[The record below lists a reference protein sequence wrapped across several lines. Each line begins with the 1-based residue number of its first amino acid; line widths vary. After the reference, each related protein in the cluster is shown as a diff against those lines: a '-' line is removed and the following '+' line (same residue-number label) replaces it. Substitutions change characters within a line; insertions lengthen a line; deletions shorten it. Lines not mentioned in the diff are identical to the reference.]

1 MDSLFI
7 HLPPPFCASNRI
19 PIDMCSSLAGHG
31 SSGVRA
37 RYNCAGNNLCLMNT
51 PAPQTTYEP
60 VIGLE
65 VHAELRTRSK
75 MFCNCPVVDSVSA
88 PPNTAVCPVC
98 AGMPGTLPVAN
109 QMAVEYG
116 LRVALALECA
126 VNPVSIFAR
135 KNYFYPDLP
144 KGYQISQYEQ
154 PLAEHGRLVIVTPA
168 GEKTIR
174 VRRVHLEEDT
184 GKLTHVNGGDKGQ
197 PGYSLLDLNRA
208 GVPLLEIV
216 SEPDMRSVEEARA
229 YAEALRD
236 ILRYLEVNS
245 GDMEKGVIRFEANIS
260 VRRLGTDVLNTR
272 VEIKNLNSF
281 RALER
286 ATSFEIE
293 RQAKLLDSG
302 GVVEQETLG
311 WNEARESTY
320 SQRSKE
326 DAHDYRYFPEPDL
339 PPLVVEAGWL
349 ERIRAELP
357 ELPRA
362 RRRRFIEQYGLSE
375 YDADLLTS
383 DKGIADYFEEA
394 VRRKPEVVKPKAIA
408 NWMTGD
414 LFGLMNQTGTPLAN
428 LKVRPEAL
436 AELVGLAAA
445 GEINQSTGKMVL
457 AEMFQGGQRAAE
469 IVAARGLKQVSD
481 AGFIADIVRQA
492 LEENPGEVAS
502 FKAGKHSVAN
512 WLFGQVMRK
521 AAGKANPGLV
531 RAELE
536 RQLGQ

>member
-1 MDSLFI
+1 MEF
-7 HLPPPFCASNRI
+7 
-19 PIDMCSSLAGHG
+19 
-31 SSGVRA
+31 
-37 RYNCAGNNLCLMNT
+37 
-51 PAPQTTYEP
+51 EP

-65 VHAELRTRSK
+65 VHAELRTKSK
-75 MFCNCPVVDSVSA
+75 MFCSCAVVDSVSA

-98 AGMPGTLPVAN
+98 AGMPGMLPVAN
-109 QMAVEYG
+109 RMAVEYG
-116 LRVALALECA
+116 IRVALALGCT

-154 PLAEHGRLVIVTPA
+154 PLAEHGVLVIQTSE
-168 GEKTIR
+168 GEKSIR

-184 GKLTHVNGGDKGQ
+184 GKLTHIAAKPSEGSEPSEGCTLV
-197 PGYSLLDLNRA
+197 DLNRA

-229 YAEALRD
+229 YAESLRE

-260 VRRLGTDVLNTR
+260 VRTKGMEALNTR

-286 ATSFEIE
+286 ATAFEIE
-293 RQAKLLDSG
+293 RQSKILADG
-302 GVVEQETLG
+302 GDVEQETLG
-311 WNEARESTY
+311 WNEAKETTY

-339 PPLVVEAGWL
+339 PPLVVDKPWL
-349 ERIRAELP
+349 ERVRAELP

-362 RRRRFIEQYGLSE
+362 KYLRFIEQYGLTE
-375 YDADLLTS
+375 YDAGVL
-383 DKGIADYFEEA
+383 IADKATAEYFETA
-394 VRRKPEVVKPKAIA
+394 VHDLSSTVAPKTLA

-414 LFGLMNQTGTPLAN
+414 LFGLMNQASVTVAD
-428 LKVRPEAL
+428 LKVWPEAL
-436 AELVGLAAA
+436 AELVGLVAD
-445 GEINQSTGKMVL
+445 GVINQSTGKTVL
-457 AEMFQGGQRAAE
+457 SEMFQSGKSARE
-469 IVAARGLKQVSD
+469 IVETRGLKQVSD
-481 AGFIADIVRQA
+481 EGLISGLVKQTLD
-492 LEENPGEVAS
+492 ENPDAVDS
-502 FKAGKHSVAN
+502 FKAGKETIVN

-521 AAGKANPGLV
+521 AKGKANPQVV

-536 RQLGQ
+536 RQLRS

>member
-1 MDSLFI
+1 ME
-7 HLPPPFCASNRI
+7 
-19 PIDMCSSLAGHG
+19 
-31 SSGVRA
+31 
-37 RYNCAGNNLCLMNT
+37 
-51 PAPQTTYEP
+51 YEP

-75 MFCNCPVVDSVSA
+75 MFCSCAVVDSVSA

-98 AGMPGTLPVAN
+98 TGMPGTLPVVN
-109 QMAVEYG
+109 RMAVEYG
-116 LRVALALECA
+116 IRVALALGCT

-144 KGYQISQYEQ
+144 KGYQISQYEE
-154 PLAEHGRLVIVTPA
+154 PLAVNGKLVIQTSD
-168 GEKTIR
+168 GERTIR

-184 GKLTHVNGGDKGQ
+184 GKLTHITEPCEGSKPSQ
-197 PGYSLLDLNRA
+197 GYSLVDLNRA

-229 YAEALRD
+229 YAGSLRE

-260 VRRLGTDVLNTR
+260 VRPKGTDVLNTR

-286 ATSFEIE
+286 ATAFEIG
-293 RQAKLLDSG
+293 RQSKILADG
-302 GVVEQETLG
+302 GIVEQETLG
-311 WNEARESTY
+311 WNEAKETTY

-339 PPLVVEAGWL
+339 PPLVVDESWL
-349 ERIRAELP
+349 ERVRAELP
-357 ELPRA
+357 ELPRD
-362 RRRRFIEQYGLSE
+362 RYQRFIEQYGLTE
-375 YDADLLTS
+375 YDAGVLTS
-383 DKGIADYFEEA
+383 EKAVAEYFEEA
-394 VRRKPEVVKPKAIA
+394 VQCKTEKVSPKTLA

-414 LFGLMNQTGTPLAN
+414 LFGLMNQAQIPSGGNVTVAD

-436 AELVGLAAA
+436 AELVGLVAA
-445 GEINQSTGKMVL
+445 GEINQSTGKAVL
-457 AEMFQGGQRAAE
+457 SEMFQSGKGAAE
-469 IVAARGLKQVSD
+469 IVEVRGLKQVSD
-481 AGFIADIVRQA
+481 ESLLANLVKQVLD
-492 LEENPGEVAS
+492 ENPEQVAR
-502 FKAGKHSVAN
+502 FKAGKETVAN

-521 AAGKANPGLV
+521 AAGKANPQVV
-531 RAELE
+531 RMELD
-536 RQLGQ
+536 RQLRS

>member
-1 MDSLFI
+1 MI
-7 HLPPPFCASNRI
+7 
-19 PIDMCSSLAGHG
+19 
-31 SSGVRA
+31 
-37 RYNCAGNNLCLMNT
+37 T
-51 PAPQTTYEP
+51 EYEP

-65 VHAELRTRSK
+65 VHAELRTKSK
-75 MFCNCPVVDSVSA
+75 MFCSCAVVDSVSA

-98 AGMPGTLPVAN
+98 TGMPGTLPVVN
-109 QMAVEYG
+109 RMAVEYG
-116 LRVALALECA
+116 IRVALALGCT

-144 KGYQISQYEQ
+144 KGYQISQYEE
-154 PLAEHGRLVIVTPA
+154 PLAENGKLVIQTA
-168 GEKTIR
+168 EGEKSIR

-184 GKLTHVNGGDKGQ
+184 GKLTHITGG
-197 PGYSLLDLNRA
+197 SLVDLNRA

-216 SEPDMRSVEEARA
+216 SEPDMRSIEEARS
-229 YAEALRD
+229 YAEALRE

-260 VRRLGTDVLNTR
+260 VRPKGTDVLNTR

-286 ATSFEIE
+286 ATAFEIE
-293 RQAKLLDSG
+293 RQSKILANG
-302 GVVEQETLG
+302 GTVEQETLG
-311 WNEARESTY
+311 WNEAKETTY

-339 PPLVVEAGWL
+339 PPLVVDESWL
-349 ERIRAELP
+349 ERVRAGLP

-362 RRRRFIEQYGLSE
+362 RYRRFIEQYGLTE
-375 YDADLLTS
+375 YDADVLTS
-383 DKGIADYFEEA
+383 EKAISEYFERA
-394 VRRKPEVVKPKAIA
+394 VKSKKKDVNSKTLA

-414 LFGLMNQTGTPLAN
+414 LFSLMNQADITVAD

-436 AELVGLAAA
+436 VELVSLVAA
-445 GEINQSTGKMVL
+445 GEINQSTGKAVL
-457 AEMFQGGQRAAE
+457 SEMFQSGKSATE

-481 AGFIADIVRQA
+481 ESLLANLVKQV
-492 LEENPGEVAS
+492 LEENPEQVAS
-502 FKAGKHSVAN
+502 FKAGKETVAN

-521 AAGKANPGLV
+521 AAGKANPQVV

-536 RQLGQ
+536 RQLRD

>member
-1 MDSLFI
+1 MI
-7 HLPPPFCASNRI
+7 TA
-19 PIDMCSSLAGHG
+19 
-31 SSGVRA
+31 
-37 RYNCAGNNLCLMNT
+37 
-51 PAPQTTYEP
+51 YEP

-65 VHAELRTRSK
+65 VHAELRTKSK
-75 MFCNCPVVDSVSA
+75 MFCSCAVVDSVSA
-88 PPNTAVCPVC
+88 PPNSAVCPVC
-98 AGMPGTLPVAN
+98 TGMPGTLPVVN
-109 QMAVEYG
+109 RMAVEYG
-116 LRVALALECA
+116 VRVALALGCT

-144 KGYQISQYEQ
+144 KGYQISQYEE
-154 PLAEHGRLVIVTPA
+154 PLAENGRLVIQTSE

-184 GKLTHVNGGDKGQ
+184 GKLTHITGG
-197 PGYSLLDLNRA
+197 SLVDLNRA

-216 SEPDMRSVEEARA
+216 SEPDMRSIEEARA
-229 YAEALRD
+229 YAESLRE

-260 VRRLGTDVLNTR
+260 VRPKGADVLNTR

-286 ATSFEIE
+286 ATAFEIE
-293 RQAKLLDSG
+293 RQSKILANG
-302 GVVEQETLG
+302 GTVEQETLG
-311 WNEARESTY
+311 WNEAKETTY

-339 PPLVVEAGWL
+339 PPLVVDESWL
-349 ERIRAELP
+349 ERVRAGLP

-362 RRRRFIEQYGLSE
+362 RYRRFIEQYGLTE
-375 YDADLLTS
+375 YDADVLTS
-383 DKGIADYFEEA
+383 EKAISEYFERA
-394 VRRKPEVVKPKAIA
+394 VKSKKKDVNSKTLA

-414 LFGLMNQTGTPLAN
+414 LFSLMNQADITVAD

-436 AELVGLAAA
+436 VELVSLVAA
-445 GEINQSTGKMVL
+445 GEINQSTGKAVL
-457 AEMFQGGQRAAE
+457 SEMFQSGKSATE

-481 AGFIADIVRQA
+481 ESLLANLVKQV
-492 LEENPGEVAS
+492 LEENPEQVAS
-502 FKAGKHSVAN
+502 FKAGKETVAN

-521 AAGKANPGLV
+521 AAGKANPQVV

-536 RQLGQ
+536 RQLRD

>member
-1 MDSLFI
+1 MEI
-7 HLPPPFCASNRI
+7 
-19 PIDMCSSLAGHG
+19 
-31 SSGVRA
+31 
-37 RYNCAGNNLCLMNT
+37 
-51 PAPQTTYEP
+51 EP

-65 VHAELRTRSK
+65 VHAELRTKSK
-75 MFCNCPVVDSVSA
+75 MFCSCAVVDSVSA

-98 AGMPGTLPVAN
+98 AGMPGMLPVAN
-109 QMAVEYG
+109 RMAVEYG
-116 LRVALALECA
+116 IRVALALGCT

-154 PLAEHGRLVIVTPA
+154 PLAEHGVLVIQTSE
-168 GEKTIR
+168 GEKAIR

-184 GKLTHVNGGDKGQ
+184 GKLTHVNGG
-197 PGYSLLDLNRA
+197 SLVDLNRA

-229 YAEALRD
+229 YAESLRE
-236 ILRYLEVNS
+236 ILRYLDVNS

-260 VRRLGTDVLNTR
+260 VREKGADALNTR

-286 ATSFEIE
+286 ATAFEIE
-293 RQAKLLDSG
+293 RQSKILASG
-302 GVVEQETLG
+302 GEVEQETLG
-311 WNEARESTY
+311 WNEAKETTY

-339 PPLVVEAGWL
+339 PPLVVDEPWL
-349 ERIRAELP
+349 ERVHSELP

-362 RRRRFIEQYGLSE
+362 KYLRFIEQYGLTE
-375 YDADLLTS
+375 YDASLLTAE
-383 DKGIADYFEEA
+383 KAIAEYFEEA
-394 VRRKPEVVKPKAIA
+394 VRSKKENVSPKALA

-414 LFGLMNQTGTPLAN
+414 LFGLMNQASITVAD

-436 AELVGLAAA
+436 AELAGLVVA
-445 GEINQSTGKMVL
+445 GEINQSTGKTVL
-457 AEMFQGGQRAAE
+457 SEMFQSGKSAIE
-469 IVAARGLKQVSD
+469 IVEARGLKQVSD
-481 AGFIADIVRQA
+481 EGLISGLVKQTLD
-492 LEENPGEVAS
+492 ENPDAVDS
-502 FKAGKHSVAN
+502 FKAGKETIVN

-521 AAGKANPGLV
+521 AKGKANPQVV

-536 RQLGQ
+536 RQLRS

>member
-1 MDSLFI
+1 MKF
-7 HLPPPFCASNRI
+7 
-19 PIDMCSSLAGHG
+19 
-31 SSGVRA
+31 
-37 RYNCAGNNLCLMNT
+37 
-51 PAPQTTYEP
+51 EP

-65 VHAELRTRSK
+65 VHAELRTKSK
-75 MFCNCPVVDSVSA
+75 MFCSCAVVDSVSA

-98 AGMPGTLPVAN
+98 AGMPGMLPVAN
-109 QMAVEYG
+109 RKAVEYG
-116 LRVALALECA
+116 IRVALALGCA

-154 PLAEHGRLVIVTPA
+154 PLAEHGVLVIQTPE
-168 GEKTIR
+168 GDKSIR

-184 GKLTHVNGGDKGQ
+184 GKLTHVDGS
-197 PGYSLLDLNRA
+197 SLVDLNRA

-216 SEPDMRSVEEARA
+216 SEPDMHSIEEARD
-229 YAEALRD
+229 YTEAIRD

-260 VRRLGTDVLNTR
+260 VRPKGTDVLNTR

-286 ATSFEIE
+286 ATAFEIE
-293 RQAKLLDSG
+293 RQSKILASG
-302 GVVEQETLG
+302 GEVEQETLG
-311 WNEARESTY
+311 WNEAKETTY

-339 PPLVVEAGWL
+339 PPLVVDEPWL
-349 ERIRAELP
+349 ERVRAELP

-362 RRRRFIEQYGLSE
+362 KYLRFIEQYGLTE
-375 YDADLLTS
+375 YDASVLTGE
-383 DKGIADYFEEA
+383 KAIAEYFEE
-394 VRRKPEVVKPKAIA
+394 VVKSKAENVSPKTLA

-414 LFGLMNQTGTPLAN
+414 LFGLMNRVPITVAD

-436 AELVGLAAA
+436 AELVGLVVA
-445 GEINQSTGKMVL
+445 GAINQSTGKTVL
-457 AEMFQGGQRAAE
+457 AEMFQSGKRATE
-469 IVAARGLKQVSD
+469 IVETRGLKQVSD
-481 AGFIADIVRQA
+481 EGLIAGLVKQT
-492 LEENPGEVAS
+492 LNENPDAVDS
-502 FKAGKHSVAN
+502 FKAGKETIVN

-521 AAGKANPGLV
+521 AKGKANPQVV

-536 RQLGQ
+536 RQLRS

>member
-1 MDSLFI
+1 MKF
-7 HLPPPFCASNRI
+7 
-19 PIDMCSSLAGHG
+19 
-31 SSGVRA
+31 
-37 RYNCAGNNLCLMNT
+37 
-51 PAPQTTYEP
+51 EP

-65 VHAELRTRSK
+65 VHAELRTKSK
-75 MFCNCPVVDSVSA
+75 MFCSCAVVDSVSA

-98 AGMPGTLPVAN
+98 AGMPGMLPVAN
-109 QMAVEYG
+109 RKAVEYG
-116 LRVALALECA
+116 IRVALALGCA

-154 PLAEHGRLVIVTPA
+154 PLAEHGVLVIQTPE
-168 GEKTIR
+168 GDKSIR

-184 GKLTHVNGGDKGQ
+184 GKLTHVDGS
-197 PGYSLLDLNRA
+197 SLVDLNRA

-216 SEPDMRSVEEARA
+216 SEPDMHSIEEARD
-229 YAEALRD
+229 YTEAIRD

-260 VRRLGTDVLNTR
+260 VRPKGTDVLNTR

-286 ATSFEIE
+286 ATAFEIE
-293 RQAKLLDSG
+293 RQSKILASG
-302 GVVEQETLG
+302 GEVEQETLG
-311 WNEARESTY
+311 WNEAKETTY

-339 PPLVVEAGWL
+339 PPLVVDEPWL
-349 ERIRAELP
+349 ERVRAELP

-362 RRRRFIEQYGLSE
+362 KYLRFIEQYGLTE
-375 YDADLLTS
+375 YDASVLTGE
-383 DKGIADYFEEA
+383 KAIAEYFEE
-394 VRRKPEVVKPKAIA
+394 VVKSKAENVSPKTLA

-414 LFGLMNQTGTPLAN
+414 LFGLMNRVPITVAD

-436 AELVGLAAA
+436 AELVGLVVA
-445 GEINQSTGKMVL
+445 GEINQSTGKTVL
-457 AEMFQGGQRAAE
+457 AEMFQSGKRATE
-469 IVAARGLKQVSD
+469 IVEARGLKQVSD
-481 AGFIADIVRQA
+481 EGLIAGLVKQT
-492 LEENPGEVAS
+492 LNENPDAVDS
-502 FKAGKHSVAN
+502 FKAGKETIVN

-521 AAGKANPGLV
+521 AKGKANPQVV

-536 RQLGQ
+536 RQLRS